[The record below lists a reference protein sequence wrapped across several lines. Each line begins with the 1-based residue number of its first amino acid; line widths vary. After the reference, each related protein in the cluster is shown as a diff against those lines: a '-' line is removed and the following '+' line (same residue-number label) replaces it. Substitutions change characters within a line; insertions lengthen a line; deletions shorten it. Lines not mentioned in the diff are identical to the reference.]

1 MQVLKI
7 KEQKNFSCLK
17 KIREC
22 LKNHDLYKVILFG
35 SYAYGNYKNDSDI
48 DLIVIENKTG
58 SYKTFRNRINAKSA
72 ISKKLRN
79 ISDRS
84 VDLLLYTKDEWKQL
98 LKINNSFIKEIKEKG
113 IELRF

>member
-1 MQVLKI
+1 MQVLTI
-7 KEQKNFSCLK
+7 KEQKNLSHLR

-22 LKNHDLYKVILFG
+22 LKNYEVYKVILFG
-35 SYAYGNYKNDSDI
+35 SYAYGNQSDDSDV

-72 ISKKLRN
+72 ISKELRN
-79 ISDRS
+79 MSDS
-84 VDLLLYTKDEWKQL
+84 PVDLLLYTKDEWKQL

-113 IELRF
+113 IELQF